1 MNQHRETLND
11 CDKFYFILFICNAQ
25 FLKYKM
31 MFWIQMKKSKKKN
44 SEYRIK
50 ARKSNDIRTQRI
62 WMNFDRNK
70 NKINK
75 FRTMSLNTH
84 THTNRQTNKKTI
96 LFRFFSLWNKD
107 FCFCFSERI
116 ILFLFQFFSCIFFSL
131 LLFSVFMNAFR
142 CYCYLKMLWWWWY
155 AELSEWKIKINKYTR
170 KQTWFYFFFTHPY
183 SQSNTQ
189 QLMR

>member
-75 FRTMSLNTH
+75 FRTMSSNTH
-84 THTNRQTNKKTI
+84 THTPTDKQTKKQFFLDFFPSEI
-96 LFRFFSLWNKD
+96 RISVFVFLNGSYCSCFNFFLVFFFRCFFSLCSWMLSD
-107 FCFCFSERI
+107 VI
-116 ILFLFQFFSCIFFSL
+116 AILK
-131 LLFSVFMNAFR
+131 
-142 CYCYLKMLWWWWY
+142 CYDDDD
-155 AELSEWKIKINKYTR
+155 
-170 KQTWFYFFFTHPY
+170 
-183 SQSNTQ
+183 
-189 QLMR
+189 MRNWVNGK